1 MAEPISDREIYQLL
15 ERAIALFVSQKGS
28 TEGGQAVIDLFLR
41 NTDMIQRAMLIML
54 AENRPQSDRERSSPP
69 R

>member
-1 MAEPISDREIYQLL
+1 MAEDPLNDREIYALL
-15 ERAIALFVSQKGS
+15 DQAHGLFKGEKGA

-54 AENRPQSDRERSSPP
+54 AENRPRSDREP
-69 R
+69 